1 YTTLFRSD
9 LTQLVS
15 DDITVWVTKK
25 GISEIDHYTP
35 AMIAELYDGL
45 EPKQIV
51 DIKGLQG
58 DTSDNYPGIAGIGPK
73 TALKLIKKYHS
84 IPEMYEQIDDMKT
97 SKQKEKLIN
106 GKQDALLSRDLA
118 EILTDAPVTISLS
131 DLEYKG
137 PDYENIIPFY
147 QHLDFKAQLVT
158 LANQGYTVQI
168 GRASCRA
175 RD

>member
-1 YTTLFRSD
+1 MVSLHGIKSYELSGYEADDIIGTMARLGEADGYSVTIVTGDRD

-84 IPEMYEQIDDMKT
+84 IT
-97 SKQKEKLIN
+97 
-106 GKQDALLSRDLA
+106 
-118 EILTDAPVTISLS
+118 
-131 DLEYKG
+131 
-137 PDYENIIPFY
+137 
-147 QHLDFKAQLVT
+147 
-158 LANQGYTVQI
+158 
-168 GRASCRA
+168 
-175 RD
+175 